1 MTDPQHSHRRLIAGL
16 PGPVGPELSCEEC
29 FDALDVYVE
38 YQLADMR
45 ADERVE
51 GMLEHLRDCPAC
63 AEEHDSLMALLA
75 SPAPDHVGGGTT

>member
-16 PGPVGPELSCEEC
+16 LGPVGPELSCEEC
-29 FDALDVYVE
+29 FDVYVE

-51 GMLEHLRDCPAC
+51 GMREHLRDCPAC

>member
-16 PGPVGPELSCEEC
+16 LGPVGPELSCEEC
-29 FDALDVYVE
+29 FDVYVE

>member
-16 PGPVGPELSCEEC
+16 LGPVGPELSCEEC
-29 FDALDVYVE
+29 FDVYVE

-51 GMLEHLRDCPAC
+51 GMLAHLRDCPAC